1 MKKKILIVDDEKDTC
16 EILTEILE
24 DEGYDASYAL
34 SGRSALRKIKENKP
48 DLVLLDI
55 KMAGMDGIDTL
66 EHIRKS
72 EKDLAVVMMTAYGSL
87 DSARKAMQLGALE
100 YITKP
105 FDIKLISSIVKD
117 ALSRK

>member
-16 EILTEILE
+16 EILAEILE
-24 DEGYDASYAL
+24 DEGYDASYVL

-55 KMAGMDGIDTL
+55 KMAEMDGIDTL
-66 EHIRKS
+66 ERMRKL
-72 EKDLAVVMMTAYGSL
+72 EKEIAVVMITAYDSL
-87 DSARKAMQLGALE
+87 DTARKAMQLGALE